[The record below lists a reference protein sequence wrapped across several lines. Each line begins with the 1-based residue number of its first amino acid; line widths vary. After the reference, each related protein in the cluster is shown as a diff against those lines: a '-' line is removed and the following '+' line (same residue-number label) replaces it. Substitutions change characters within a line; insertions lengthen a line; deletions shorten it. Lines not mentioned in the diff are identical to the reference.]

1 MDPANPQVLYAAL
14 WAARVA
20 PWEVRSGAS
29 IEIAGSGL
37 YKSTDGGTN
46 WRVLSK
52 GLPGAGEGVARI
64 GLAVAPSDP
73 KRVYASVE
81 ADKKAG
87 VYRSDDAGETWTLVN
102 DDRRIGGR
110 GPGAMGIAVTPD
122 NPDEIYVANTTTW
135 KSNDGGKTFV
145 GWKGAPGG
153 DDYQRIWINR
163 ANGQII
169 AQTFSHHPS
178 ISTWL
183 CSPHKSH
190 PDCPAPR
197 QFPLHPDR
205 VLRSGDRH

>member
-1 MDPANPQVLYAAL
+1 
-14 WAARVA
+14 
-20 PWEVRSGAS
+20 
-29 IEIAGSGL
+29 
-37 YKSTDGGTN
+37 
-46 WRVLSK
+46 
-52 GLPGAGEGVARI
+52 
-64 GLAVAPSDP
+64 
-73 KRVYASVE
+73 E

-169 AQTFSHHPS
+169 ALSSDQGAVISVNGGASWSSWYNQPTGQFYHVTTDNRFPYWVYGAQQESGSAATASRSDYGEITFRDWRLLGWKSTAQSRS
-178 ISTWL
+178 IHLIKIWFT
-183 CSPHKSH
+183 
-190 PDCPAPR
+190 AR
-197 QFPLHPDR
+197 
-205 VLRSGDRH
+205 